1 MDLLFLCLVIGA
13 VQEINA
19 QSQHNTV
26 IDNGILL
33 VCAFA
38 LFALFALLR
47 KGKKGKNGKKGIKG
61 KKSKKG
67 KKGKRAN

>member
-38 LFALFALLR
+38 LFALLR
-47 KGKKGKNGKKGIKG
+47 KGKKGKKGIKG

>member
-38 LFALFALLR
+38 LFALLR
-47 KGKKGKNGKKGIKG
+47 KGKKGKKGKKGIKG